1 MTKKPYSR
9 KKDVHMKLWAH
20 LDNNDS
26 SSASEYEIEEVKN
39 DEEQVAC
46 DVEEVKKDEG

>member
-1 MTKKPYSR
+1 
-9 KKDVHMKLWAH
+9 MKLWAH
-20 LDNNDS
+20 LDDNDS
-26 SSASEYEIEEVKN
+26 STASENEIEEVKN